1 MDPVERLKLQNEYLD
16 LELDGESC
24 KQLPASRLRHTVISH
39 AVLPGGRRIP
49 LVKGM
54 ITSACERNCY
64 YCPFRAGRDFRRA
77 SFQPDELA
85 RTFLALYG
93 AGIAQGLF
101 LSSGI
106 ITSGQSTQDKILAT
120 AEILREKLNYQGYL
134 HLKIMPGVDYAQ
146 LERACQL
153 ANRISINLEAPNQ
166 PRLTQLAPKKKFAQ
180 LEEPLRWFRS
190 ISNSLSPT
198 LKDKH
203 PSATTQFVVGSV
215 GEPDKELLATTA
227 HVYKQYHLSRVFY
240 SSFRPAP
247 GTPFENIAPSSPE
260 RQVRLYQASFLLRD
274 YNFSCD
280 EFVYHADGNLSP
292 AGDPKRLWAD
302 KHLREEPVEINSAE
316 YQALIRVPGIG
327 KMGAGRIVKSRQ
339 RQKINNI
346 DELTKFG
353 LNVQRIAPFVLVRG
367 RRPAQ
372 QASFPEI
379 MPQNHYHALATR
391 IT

>member
-1 MDPVERLKLQNEYLD
+1 MDPVERLRLQNEYLD

-54 ITSACERNCY
+54 ITSACERNCF
-64 YCPFRAGRDFRRA
+64 YCPFQAGRDFRRA
-77 SFQPDELA
+77 TFQPDELA
-85 RTFLALYG
+85 HTFLALYD

-106 ITSGQSTQDKILAT
+106 IKGGQSTQDKLLAT
-120 AEILREKLNYQGYL
+120 AEILREKLHYRGYL

-166 PRLTQLAPKKKFAQ
+166 HRLTYLAPKKKFAQ
-180 LEEPLRWFRS
+180 LEEPLRWYRS
-190 ISNSLSPT
+190 ISNSLPT
-198 LKDKH
+198 NMKEKH

-215 GEPDKELLATTA
+215 DEPDKELLATTA

-247 GTPFENIAPSSPE
+247 GTPFENIAPSPPE
-260 RQVRLYQASFLLRD
+260 RQLRLYQASFLLRD
-274 YNFSCD
+274 YNFSFD
-280 EFVYHADGNLSP
+280 DFIYQTDGNLSP
-292 AGDPKRLWAD
+292 DGDPKWLWAD
-302 KHLREEPVEINSAE
+302 KHLREEPVELNLAE
-316 YQALIRVPGIG
+316 YKTLMRIPGIG
-327 KMGAGRIVKSRQ
+327 KLGARRIVKSRQ
-339 RQKINNI
+339 WHKINSI
-346 DELTKFG
+346 DELAKFG
-353 LNVQRIAPFVLVRG
+353 LNVRRIAPFVLVQG

-372 QASFPEI
+372 QASFSELLPI
-379 MPQNHYHALATR
+379 NSSHPPSTR
-391 IT
+391 A

>member
-1 MDPVERLKLQNEYLD
+1 MDPVDRLRLQNEYLD

-24 KQLPASRLRHTVISH
+24 QPIPASRLRHTVISH

-77 SFQPDELA
+77 TFQPDELA

-106 ITSGQSTQDKILAT
+106 IKGGQSTQDKLLAT
-120 AEILREKLNYQGYL
+120 AEILREKLHYRGYL

-166 PRLTQLAPKKKFAQ
+166 HRLARLAPKKKFAQ
-180 LEEPLRWFRS
+180 LEEPLRWYRS
-190 ISNSLSPT
+190 ISTSLPAN
-198 LKDKH
+198 LNEKP
-203 PSATTQFVVGSV
+203 PSAATQFVVGSV
-215 GEPDKELLATTA
+215 DETDKELLATTA
-227 HVYKQYHLSRVFY
+227 YVYKQYHLQRVFY

-247 GTPFENIAPSSPE
+247 GTPFENIAPSPPQ

-274 YNFSCD
+274 YDFSFD
-280 EFVYHADGNLSP
+280 EFIYQTDGNLSP
-292 AGDPKRLWAD
+292 DGDPKWLWAD
-302 KHLREEPVEINSAE
+302 KHLRGEPIEINSAE
-316 YQALIRVPGIG
+316 YQTLMRVPGIG
-327 KMGAGRIVKSRQ
+327 KLGARRIVKSR
-339 RQKINNI
+339 RWHKITNI
-346 DELTKFG
+346 DELAKFG
-353 LNVQRIAPFVLVRG
+353 LNVRRIAPFVLVKG

-372 QASFPEI
+372 QACFSEI
-379 MPQNHYHALATR
+379 LPQNRSHAPATR
-391 IT
+391 I

>member
-1 MDPVERLKLQNEYLD
+1 MDPVDRLRLQNEYLD
-16 LELDGESC
+16 LELDGEGC
-24 KQLPASRLRHTVISH
+24 QQIPASRLRHTVVSH

-54 ITSACERNCY
+54 ITSACERNCF

-77 SFQPDELA
+77 TFQPDELA
-85 RTFLALYG
+85 RTFLAIYD

-106 ITSGQSTQDKILAT
+106 IKGGQSTQDNLLAT
-120 AEILREKLNYQGYL
+120 AEILREKYQYRGYL
-134 HLKIMPGVDYAQ
+134 HLKIMPDVDYAQ

-166 PRLTQLAPKKKFAQ
+166 HRLTLLAPKKQFAQ
-180 LEEPLRWFRS
+180 LEEPLRWYQS
-190 ISNSLSPT
+190 ISNSLPT
-198 LKDKH
+198 HMKEKH

-247 GTPFENIAPSSPE
+247 DTPFENIAPSPPE

-274 YNFSCD
+274 YDFSFD
-280 EFVYHADGNLSP
+280 ELIYQTDGNLSTD
-292 AGDPKRLWAD
+292 GDPKRLWAN
-302 KHLREEPVEINSAE
+302 KHLREEPVELNSAD
-316 YQALIRVPGIG
+316 YQTLMRIPGIG
-327 KMGAGRIVKSRQ
+327 KLGARRIVNSRQ
-339 RQKINNI
+339 RYKIYNI
-346 DELTKFG
+346 DELAKFG
-353 LNVQRIAPFVLVRG
+353 LNVRRIAPFVLVRG
-367 RRPAQ
+367 QRPAQ

-379 MPQNHYHALATR
+379 LPQNRYHAPATR
-391 IT
+391 IS